1 MNLITLENISKSYSE
16 KILANNVSL
25 GINEGEKIGLIG
37 VNGTGKSSF
46 LKIVAGVEE
55 PDEGTV
61 TKGNRVRIEYLAQTP
76 DYDDNATVLEQVF
89 KGNSEEMRILR
100 EYEELLEK
108 IDKGEV
114 KENDSER
121 LIKLQ
126 GKIDALN
133 LWDMESEAKNVLTK
147 LGITNFEEKVG
158 NLSGGQKKR
167 IMLAAALITPCELLI
182 LDEPTNHLDN
192 ETISWLEEYLNSRK
206 GALLMITHDRYF
218 LDRVTNRILELDR
231 GRLFSYD
238 GNYSV
243 FLEKKMER
251 IAIEKASEEK
261 RQNLMRK
268 ELAWVRRG
276 AKARTTK
283 QKARLQRFD
292 ELVNQEGFI
301 ENENIEISVMGT
313 RLGKK
318 IIEIE
323 HLNKS
328 FGDKKIVDDFNYIV
342 LRSDRIGIVGPN
354 GIGKSTLM
362 GMIEGKVAPD
372 SGEIIKGE
380 TVKIACFSQ
389 EDTHMHP
396 EMRAIDYIKEAG
408 EYLQT
413 ATGERITA
421 SQMCEKFLF
430 DGTLQW
436 TMIGMLSG
444 GERRRLHL
452 LRVLME
458 APNVLLLDEPTNDLD
473 IETLNRLEDYL
484 DDFGGV
490 VITVSHDRYFLDR
503 ICNKIFSYK
512 GNGKIDI
519 YTGNYGDYLLSK
531 EEEDVNNK
539 EKEVAVDKNKKE
551 PSVDKNKNKGKV
563 LKFSFKEQREFET
576 IDEEIMTLE
585 EKIEELDSL
594 MAKHASEYGRLQEL
608 MEEKAKVEEELA
620 FKYERW
626 EYLNELAAQIEE
638 NKKNK

>member
-61 TKGNRVRIEYLAQTP
+61 IKGNRVRIEYLAQTP

-89 KGNSEEMRILR
+89 KGNSDEMRILR

-413 ATGERITA
+413 STGERITA

-503 ICNKIFSYK
+503 ICNKIFSYE

-531 EEEDVNNK
+531 EEDAVNNK

-608 MEEKAKVEEELA
+608 MEEKSKVEEELA

>member
-114 KENDSER
+114 NGDDSER

-251 IAIEKASEEK
+251 IAIEKANEEK

-362 GMIEGKVAPD
+362 GMIEGKIAPD

-503 ICNKIFSYK
+503 ICNKIFSYE

-531 EEEDVNNK
+531 EEAVNNK

>member
-16 KILANNVSL
+16 KILANNISL

-61 TKGNRVRIEYLAQTP
+61 TKGNIVRIEYLAQTP

-126 GKIDALN
+126 EKIDALN

-342 LRSDRIGIVGPN
+342 LRSDRIGIVGSN

-531 EEEDVNNK
+531 EEEAVNNK

>member
-114 KENDSER
+114 KGDDSAR

-328 FGDKKIVDDFNYIV
+328 FGDKKIVYDFNYIV

-362 GMIEGKVAPD
+362 GMIEGKVKPD

-503 ICNKIFSYK
+503 ICNKIFFYK

-531 EEEDVNNK
+531 EEEAVNNK

>member
-1 MNLITLENISKSYSE
+1 
-16 KILANNVSL
+16 
-25 GINEGEKIGLIG
+25 
-37 VNGTGKSSF
+37 
-46 LKIVAGVEE
+46 
-55 PDEGTV
+55 
-61 TKGNRVRIEYLAQTP
+61 
-76 DYDDNATVLEQVF
+76 
-89 KGNSEEMRILR
+89 MRILR

-362 GMIEGKVAPD
+362 GMIEGKVKPD

-531 EEEDVNNK
+531 EEEAVNNK

>member
-328 FGDKKIVDDFNYIV
+328 FGDKNIVDDFNYIV

-362 GMIEGKVAPD
+362 GMIEGKVKPD

-458 APNVLLLDEPTNDLD
+458 APNVILLDEPTNDLD

-531 EEEDVNNK
+531 EEEAVNNK

-608 MEEKAKVEEELA
+608 MEEKSKVEEELA